1 MKLHLSP
8 TEPKI
13 SIISTDHN
21 GNSKEQDVT
30 YDSLLLASALI
41 SMFHDGSVT
50 VNSTDGKPIFDMTI
64 TYHDN

>member
-13 SIISTDHN
+13 SIISTDDN
-21 GNSKEQDVT
+21 GNKQECDVT
-30 YDSLLLASALI
+30 YDSLLLTSALI

-50 VNSTDGKPIFDMTI
+50 VHATNGKPLFDMTI
-64 TYHDN
+64 NYHEQ